1 VTPSFR
7 TSAPTRRARA
17 LLILLTATIGCGSG
31 GPRTTGEGGEG
42 GGDDQGGAGGQSARA
57 DAALDAAR
65 DARPADTA
73 SADVAIDLQ
82 QPDDATT
89 PSPDAGIDAPAAPR
103 ADAAAPC
110 TPNAGGSLSAS
121 GGVVHDPRTC
131 LWWTQA
137 TKEGVNLN
145 PALPP
150 DGISYCG
157 QLSLGGFDDWRV
169 PTVDELA
176 SIITR
181 CGKYPPE
188 GPWDPLFEIKGDG
201 YWTTTSAGL
210 PRKVCAIG
218 TANAGK
224 FYEYGIDGPQVV
236 RCVRGTGVVRHA
248 RDCTTGATCSDWYR

>member
-1 VTPSFR
+1 MSERVR
-7 TSAPTRRARA
+7 CLVLVLVAA
-17 LLILLTATIGCGSG
+17 GCGSG
-31 GPRTTGEGGEG
+31 G
-42 GGDDQGGAGGQSARA
+42 GGAGGRGGAGESGGAGGESHPVDALPRASEGGAPDTRAPDVIASAP
-57 DAALDAAR
+57 DASIG
-65 DARPADTA
+65 DTA
-73 SADVAIDLQ
+73 TDVAAASA
-82 QPDDATT
+82 PDGSASCT
-89 PSPDAGIDAPAAPR
+89 PDPSGAL
-103 ADAAAPC
+103 AAA
-110 TPNAGGSLSAS
+110 GD
-121 GGVVHDPRTC
+121 VVFDPRTC
-131 LWWTQA
+131 LSWTRA

-157 QLSLGGFDDWRV
+157 QLVLGGHDDWRV

-188 GPWDPLFEIKGDG
+188 GPWDPLFEVKGDG
-201 YWTTTSAGL
+201 YWTTTSAGA

-236 RCVRGTGVVRHA
+236 RCVRGSGTVKHA
-248 RDCTTGATCSDWYR
+248 RDCTTGATCSNWYQ